1 LNRGQNGKLEFN
13 ADGKFKWI
21 MDKSLRPINDFPL
34 KDNQTDRD
42 GCIVIW
48 EHPYVDMDGRVPS
61 NLYIAGL
68 DPVDQDKASNSPSLF
83 SIHIYKRFFSVE
95 ETYKTI
101 VAEYVGR
108 PEVVEIA
115 YEIARRLLMYYNA
128 RCLYEN
134 MIKGFHTY
142 MVHKKSD
149 HYLVE
154 TPDIIRDIIKDTT
167 VDRGKGIHMTTEIL
181 IWCEKLVKTWLLE
194 EYAPG
199 RRNLQKILSVGLLKE
214 LIMYSDKGNY
224 DRCISFFLCLLLDH
238 QLYDTK
244 VKEKKKETIMQT
256 FFPTVMFTD
265 KPSYFS

>member
-1 LNRGQNGKLEFN
+1 
-13 ADGKFKWI
+13 
-21 MDKSLRPINDFPL
+21 
-34 KDNQTDRD
+34 
-42 GCIVIW
+42 
-48 EHPYVDMDGRVPS
+48 MDGRVPS

-83 SIHIYKRFFSVE
+83 SIHIYKRFFSIE

-244 VKEKKKETIMQT
+244 VKEKKKEAIMQT